1 MRASVTGKPKLRQRG
16 PRTPLQWGDTLR
28 ELADMHGVGVVAQ
41 DEKGNLNTPVRF
53 NREDWTWEGFDGK
66 EWIPTVEGS
75 GTTEIITRIISTV
88 VTGDTISHNA
98 TLAKQGGLSPN
109 QYYHLNRAHHDQV
122 GAFLDDAGFPG
133 GVTVGQFSNTGLH
146 IFDTDASHDLIIKA
160 GDGLSADRILTLTTG
175 DAARTITLSGNPTLA
190 DWFDQAVKAA
200 SSPTFAGMT
209 LTAFSGFVL
218 ATAGVLSARAL
229 LDADIPSG
237 IMRDT
242 EHASDA
248 HTMTLDGV
256 DLSAFKTTYNAHDH
270 GAADPTQ
277 VDYTTLLNIPT
288 SFTPTAHNILSA
300 SHGDSTAAS
309 AVRGD
314 IIIGQGAS
322 PVWARL
328 PFPPSPTGKF
338 LQATATDAGWSAYAL
353 TIEAGSILGQ
363 DYSTDASPTFAGL
376 TLSGLAAGYLV
387 FTGAGGVLS
396 IDGGVTY
403 NAATDTLT
411 VINLQAP
418 TGAIG
423 AVATPVPTAYITSL
437 YTNASSVIAGATLG
451 TTTITGSENS
461 AYILS
466 LIDATAGGNYAQG
479 LKLNLRYTAGSSRD
493 IVDFQS
499 GSVSKFKVTGSGT
512 TITAGNESVAS
523 GGTLADGYAGA
534 VRLTPTYT
542 GVAGAPAETVTRGNY
557 IDVLRPTLTDI
568 SMTDACVLRFP
579 AAAGTHEA
587 VDAGSTKTTPGTVNA
602 WVKVNVNGTVYYI
615 PAYTSKTT

>member
-1 MRASVTGKPKLRQRG
+1 MRASTTSKPKLRQRS
-16 PRTPLQWGDTLR
+16 PRTALQWGDTVR
-28 ELADMHGVGVVAQ
+28 EVADMHGVGVVAQ

-53 NREDWTWEGFDGK
+53 NRKKWTWEGFDGK
-66 EWIPTVEGS
+66 AWIPTLEGS
-75 GTTEIITRIISTV
+75 DTIEIITRIINTV

-200 SSPTFAGMT
+200 SSPTFAGVT
-209 LTAFSGFVL
+209 VSGLTASQLVATDGSKALQSL
-218 ATAGVLSARAL
+218 AVATYPSLTEISYVKGVTSAIQTQLGGKEPTITAGTFAQYWRGDKAWATLNQAAVAGLTV
-229 LDADIPSG
+229 ADWPTFDQLNITNG
-237 IMRDT
+237 ITATTITIDSHAIGAT
-242 EHASDA
+242 EFHN
-248 HTMTLDGV
+248 LDGQDQAV
-256 DLSAFKTTYNAHDH
+256 K
-270 GAADPTQ
+270 
-277 VDYTTLLNIPT
+277 
-288 SFTPTAHNILSA
+288 
-300 SHGDSTAAS
+300 AAS
-309 AVRGD
+309 
-314 IIIGQGAS
+314 
-322 PVWARL
+322 
-328 PFPPSPTGKF
+328 
-338 LQATATDAGWSAYAL
+338 
-353 TIEAGSILGQ
+353 
-363 DYSTDASPTFAGL
+363 SPTFAGL
-376 TLSGLAAGYLV
+376 TLSGLAAGTVV
-387 FTGAGGVLS
+387 FTGTGGILS
-396 IDGGVTY
+396 VDSSLTY

-411 VINLQAP
+411 VGILQAP

-466 LIDATAGGNYAQG
+466 LVDATAGGNYSQG

>member
-1 MRASVTGKPKLRQRG
+1 MRASVTGKPKLRQRS
-16 PRTPLQWGDTLR
+16 PRTALQWGDTLR

-200 SSPTFAGMT
+200 SGPTFDHLHITNNAAVGTLNVATFGVTVEAASILNQDLTTDASVQFGYVTVNNTGIRILDTDASHALVIMPGSNLTVSRILTLTTGDAARTITLSGSPTLDNWFDQAVKAASSPTFAGVTLGNTGLHILDTNASHDLIIMPGSDLTTDHT
-209 LTAFSGFVL
+209 LTLKTGDASWSLIFEAD
-218 ATAGVLSARAL
+218 ATIS
-229 LDADIPSG
+229 
-237 IMRDT
+237 
-242 EHASDA
+242 
-248 HTMTLDGV
+248 
-256 DLSAFKTTYNAHDH
+256 
-270 GAADPTQ
+270 
-277 VDYTTLLNIPT
+277 
-288 SFTPTAHNILSA
+288 
-300 SHGDSTAAS
+300 
-309 AVRGD
+309 
-314 IIIGQGAS
+314 
-322 PVWARL
+322 
-328 PFPPSPTGKF
+328 
-338 LQATATDAGWSAYAL
+338 
-353 TIEAGSILGQ
+353 Q

-396 IDGGVTY
+396 VDSGVVY
-403 NAATDTLT
+403 NTATDTLT
-411 VINLQAP
+411 VGNLLSS
-418 TGAIG
+418 GAIG
-423 AVATPVPTAYITSL
+423 SVAIPVPTAYITSL

-466 LIDATAGGNYAQG
+466 LVDATTGGSYSQG
-479 LKLNLRYTAGSSRD
+479 LKVNLRYTAGTSRD

-499 GSVSKFKVTGSGT
+499 GSVSKFKVDGAGTATFAGNIVLGASSDITFSAGDIVTDTTTGTKIGTGTTQKIGFWNATPVVQPAHVADGSGVLS
-512 TITAGNESVAS
+512 NLVAQFNVLLTRLE
-523 GGTLADGYAGA
+523 GCGILASA
-534 VRLTPTYT
+534 
-542 GVAGAPAETVTRGNY
+542 
-557 IDVLRPTLTDI
+557 
-568 SMTDACVLRFP
+568 
-579 AAAGTHEA
+579 
-587 VDAGSTKTTPGTVNA
+587 
-602 WVKVNVNGTVYYI
+602 
-615 PAYTSKTT
+615 